1 MRCKLVL
8 REKKHSSVNK
18 CSIPCAYYY
27 RTEVRSCQEVQNICF
42 IFNYKGKQ
50 KNSPL
55 FCELLFHSRL
65 YCTYIQ

>member
-1 MRCKLVL
+1 MRCKLEL

-42 IFNYKGKQ
+42 IFNYLTVQSAFSLTQNFICDIIVKKEGLK
-50 KNSPL
+50 
-55 FCELLFHSRL
+55 
-65 YCTYIQ
+65 